1 MKYVFESPPSKIHFA
16 AHARYPH
23 IIAKAKLA
31 HAQQPLPIYLLSIFL
46 KVFFGGWGGSDTP
59 NFAPAAPTLLGS
71 IAISMF
77 LYLVQRAMSAR
88 GL

>member
-31 HAQQPLPIYLLSIFL
+31 HAQQPLPIYLVSIIL
-46 KVFFGGWGGSDTP
+46 KVFFGGWGGLIRLILP
-59 NFAPAAPTLLGS
+59 RLHPHPWLH
-71 IAISMF
+71 
-77 LYLVQRAMSAR
+77 
-88 GL
+88 